1 MNYKYIG
8 AAILVAALL
17 GYGVGKYTNKP
28 VLVKAETEKIKEKET
43 SKNVKK
49 VITKTKDKDGNEKT
63 VTVIDSSTDTK
74 SKQNEQTKLQF
85 EKPKRY
91 RAGLMVSYDKDDKL
105 SRGIAVGT
113 QLIGPVDLLLY
124 GTENKQFG
132 AILTIGF

>member
-1 MNYKYIG
+1 MNNKYIG
-8 AAILVAALL
+8 AAVLVAALL
-17 GYGVGKYTNKP
+17 GYGVGKYTSKP

-85 EKPKRY
+85 EKSKRY
-91 RAGLMVSYDKDDKL
+91 KAGLVLTYDKEERL
-105 SRGIAVGT
+105 SKGIAVGT
-113 QLIGPVDLLLY
+113 QLIGPIDLLLY

-132 AILTIGF
+132 AIITFEF